1 MSKKTEPRPDFEK
14 TLAELE
20 KLVVQLEEGDLS
32 LDESLSG
39 FKHGIELTR
48 QCQAVLDNAQQT
60 VELLTNTEDED
71 SLRPFEPDA

>member
-1 MSKKTEPRPDFEK
+1 MSKKTEPGTDFEK

-20 KLVVQLEEGDLS
+20 QLVKTLEEGDLS

-48 QCQAVLDNAQQT
+48 QCQAALDNAQQT
-60 VELLTNTEDED
+60 VELLTNTQDED
-71 SLRPFEPDA
+71 ALKPFDPDA

>member
-1 MSKKTEPRPDFEK
+1 MSKKTEPAPNFEE

-20 KLVVQLEEGDLS
+20 KLVVNLEKGDLS

-48 QCQAVLDNAQQT
+48 QCQTALDNAQQT
-60 VELLTNTEDED
+60 VEILTNTQEEDT
-71 SLRPFEPDA
+71 LRTFDPDA

>member
-1 MSKKTEPRPDFEK
+1 MSKKTEPGPDFEE

-20 KLVVQLEEGDLS
+20 KLVVKLEEGDLS

-39 FKHGIELTR
+39 FKRGIDLTQ
-48 QCQAVLDNAQQT
+48 QCQAALDNAQQT
-60 VELLTNTEDED
+60 VELLTNPDDEE

>member
-1 MSKKTEPRPDFEK
+1 MNKKTETGPDFEK

-20 KLVVQLEEGDLS
+20 KLVLNLEEGDLS

-48 QCQAVLDNAQQT
+48 QCQSVLNNAQQT
-60 VELLTNTEDED
+60 VEQLTNTDDED
-71 SLRPFEPDA
+71 SLKMFDPDA

>member
-1 MSKKTEPRPDFEK
+1 MSKKTEPGADCEK

-20 KLVVQLEEGDLS
+20 QLVKTLEEGNLS

-48 QCQAVLDNAQQT
+48 QCQAALDNAQQT
-60 VELLTNTEDED
+60 VELLTNTQDED
-71 SLRPFEPDA
+71 TLKPLDPDA

>member
-1 MSKKTEPRPDFEK
+1 MSKKTEPAPNFEE

-20 KLVVQLEEGDLS
+20 KLVVNLEQGDLS

-48 QCQAVLDNAQQT
+48 QCQTALDNAQQT
-60 VELLTNTEDED
+60 VEILTNTQDED
-71 SLRPFEPDA
+71 TLKPFDPDA

>member
-1 MSKKTEPRPDFEK
+1 MNKKTEPGPNFEE

-20 KLVVQLEEGDLS
+20 KLVVNLEKGDLS

-48 QCQAVLDNAQQT
+48 QCQATLDNAQQT
-60 VELLTNTEDED
+60 VELLTNTQDED
-71 SLRPFEPDA
+71 TLETFEPDV